1 MQLINKHILITV
13 ALFVS
18 LGAFVFGYSK
28 LDVLFAS
35 LPTGASAEA
44 LARVPREVKIVDIGG
59 ESTRPGAV
67 PVDPAEEAER
77 VLPVI
82 TGRDL
87 RLNVSAAI
95 PAVLLDVGFPA
106 EALRGVPI
114 LARTAGLIGHLTEEL
129 AHPIGF
135 ALSYQ
140 ATREQQYTG
149 TLPAGVTLKS
159 HG

>member
-1 MQLINKHILITV
+1 MHFV
-13 ALFVS
+13 AL
-18 LGAFVFGYSK
+18 
-28 LDVLFAS
+28 
-35 LPTGASAEA
+35 AEA
-44 LARVPREVKIVDIGG
+44 V
-59 ESTRPGAV
+59 
-67 PVDPAEEAER
+67 ER
-77 VLPVI
+77 VLPDL

-114 LARTAGLIGHLTEEL
+114 LARTAGLIGHLTEEMK
-129 AHPIGF
+129 HPIGF

-140 ATREQQYTG
+140 ATREQRYTG
-149 TLPAGVTLKS
+149 ERAGGRDDQAM